1 MRQTI
6 LLPIL
11 LGIVLTAPVLPARAQ
26 TPAHDDDRWQI
37 TVESGEYIWD
47 IRLVRLAGDSLVYR
61 QADSLHR
68 VAIQQIKE
76 MRLIRKTTMR
86 IGEGEGAG
94 SALAALT
101 GADDEIYDFQTLDFG
116 ARLRAIQQI
125 LLVHP
130 PKT

>member
-1 MRQTI
+1 MRTTT
-6 LLPIL
+6 LLVSL
-11 LGIVLTAPVLPARAQ
+11 LMISLATPVVPAPAQ
-26 TPAHDDDRWQI
+26 TVAEDDRWQVA
-37 TVESGEYIWD
+37 TESGDYIWD
-47 IRLVRLAGDSLVYR
+47 IRLVRLSGDSLVFR
-61 QADSLHR
+61 KSDSLGT
-68 VAIQQIKE
+68 VQVQQIRE

-86 IGEGEGAG
+86 VGEAGGG

-101 GADDEIYDFQTLDFG
+101 GADDEVYDFQTLDFP